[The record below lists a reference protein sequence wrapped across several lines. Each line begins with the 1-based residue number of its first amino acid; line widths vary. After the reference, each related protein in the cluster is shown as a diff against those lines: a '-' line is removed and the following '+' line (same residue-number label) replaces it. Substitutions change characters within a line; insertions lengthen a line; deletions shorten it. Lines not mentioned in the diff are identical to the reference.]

1 MGDNLG
7 PFGLSLG
14 CKVIYSRIDPD
25 AFMAWAIIAR
35 LALSPSTPRARARPF
50 GLREWTAKARP
61 SNGLSCQECGK
72 ARLASEHRRR
82 TGDMGDRLRAEWVI
96 EGLQGLLLQVE
107 ISEIVVH
114 EADEPDPLVDFLDAE
129 LLARQHG

>member
-1 MGDNLG
+1 MDDNLG

-14 CKVIYSRIDPD
+14 CKVIYSRIDPV
-25 AFMAWAIIAR
+25 I
-35 LALSPSTPRARARPF
+35 
-50 GLREWTAKARP
+50 GLTHSWHGP
-61 SNGLSCQECGK
+61 LCQECGK

-114 EADEPDPLVDFLDAE
+114 EADEPDPLVDFLP
-129 LLARQHG
+129 